1 MARIVWSP
9 RARQDLRDIF
19 EYIARDSEKYAA
31 LIVQQAFSLVERL
44 PDQPQAGSIVPE
56 YNRNDL
62 RERLLHNFRVIYRL
76 GEASIEVVSIVH
88 GARILPEDAA
98 QLEATE

>member
-1 MARIVWSP
+1 MAGIVWSP

-31 LIVQQAFSLVERL
+31 LIVREAVSLVERI

-56 YNRNDL
+56 
-62 RERLLHNFRVIYRL
+62 
-76 GEASIEVVSIVH
+76 
-88 GARILPEDAA
+88 
-98 QLEATE
+98 